1 MRWLAALFGVFCGA
15 VVAAHY
21 GFKTSDND
29 FDGSIRAFMF
39 GAVSFGGLFGHVLGV
54 VRSAVNELI
63 ATLAQRSGLAKM
75 AKSLRQPGGHEMKSL
90 SAKDA
95 KYGFGRMIDLARA
108 APVMIEKH
116 GRPVVV
122 VMALEEFERLKGL
135 EHHAAGLG
143 GPIKKS
149 LTAKKAG

>member
-1 MRWLAALFGVFCGA
+1 
-15 VVAAHY
+15 
-21 GFKTSDND
+21 
-29 FDGSIRAFMF
+29 
-39 GAVSFGGLFGHVLGV
+39 
-54 VRSAVNELI
+54 
-63 ATLAQRSGLAKM
+63 M
-75 AKSLRQPGGHEMKSL
+75 ARLSTHTCAPEMISL

-135 EHHAAGLG
+135 ELQAAGLRD
-143 GPIKKS
+143 PTRKS
-149 LTAKKAG
+149 LTSKKTK